1 MPVPTFEHSCSWA
14 SWGRQFPCDSSLLPR
29 CAFAP
34 QNKIVSPQLSCR
46 CSKHLEVDVLQN
58 KRAIMPQR
66 QSQKVKASL
75 PTSHACP
82 STNVLTEKP
91 AESPPSA
98 FFHLPKEAKVTP
110 LPNKSSTFKA
120 TLWSVPSNTGHQLS
134 IVCSQTLSLRP
145 EAEPAHLLQAL
156 APGDFCSLPHA
167 QTCERLAK
175 RWD

>member
-1 MPVPTFEHSCSWA
+1 MGKSGET
-14 SWGRQFPCDSSLLPR
+14 QFPCDSSLLPR
-29 CAFAP
+29 CAFGP

-58 KRAIMPQR
+58 KRAIMPQC

-82 STNVLTEKP
+82 STNVFTEKP

-110 LPNKSSTFKA
+110 LPNKSSLLRQPCGQFLQTPDTSSA
-120 TLWSVPSNTGHQLS
+120 
-134 IVCSQTLSLRP
+134 VCAARHSP
-145 EAEPAHLLQAL
+145 
-156 APGDFCSLPHA
+156 
-167 QTCERLAK
+167 
-175 RWD
+175 